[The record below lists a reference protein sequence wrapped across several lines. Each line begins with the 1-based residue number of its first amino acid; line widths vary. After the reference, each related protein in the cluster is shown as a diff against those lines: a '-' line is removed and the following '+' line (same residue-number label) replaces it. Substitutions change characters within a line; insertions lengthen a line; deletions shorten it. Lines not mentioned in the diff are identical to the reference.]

1 MMGSQL
7 RKSKK
12 IFYGWWIVIAGTI
25 VNAVATGTYWH
36 GFGAFFDPIVDEFKW
51 SRALTS
57 IAPALQRSEGAAFGP
72 FVGVAINKFG
82 PRNVMLFGIILCG
95 IGFITL
101 SHTNSLLW
109 FFISTS
115 ILTLGLTFGTF
126 LVVST
131 SVANWFVQ
139 KRALA
144 LSAASTG
151 SGFGGFL
158 VPVLIWLISIQGW
171 RNSLE
176 IIGIGFL
183 IIGIPCALVM
193 RSKPEDYGMFP
204 DNIDPKSGKN
214 PKLLKEKNYG
224 TKEALKS
231 QTFWIFATVLG
242 ISQLMMSA
250 NVHLIPALTSFGF
263 TRQISGYI
271 IGVGVNI
278 TNFSGR
284 ILSGVFGDRLNKKH
298 ILTFAFFCQCIG
310 LIIFSYSTNMFQLI
324 FFMFFWGLG
333 FGLSVPT
340 RLAITGDYFG
350 RTNYGTILSLIMTV
364 GSIFGVISPVAVGWG
379 YDVLGNYRQPFLIL
393 ALISSI
399 SIPGMYFIQPIDNKS
414 K

>member
-1 MMGSQL
+1 MMESQL

-36 GFGAFFDPIVDEFKW
+36 GFGAFFDPIVNEFKW

-131 SVANWFVQ
+131 SVANWFIQ

-151 SGFGGFL
+151 SGL
-158 VPVLIWLISIQGW
+158 V
-171 RNSLE
+171 
-176 IIGIGFL
+176 
-183 IIGIPCALVM
+183 
-193 RSKPEDYGMFP
+193 
-204 DNIDPKSGKN
+204 
-214 PKLLKEKNYG
+214 
-224 TKEALKS
+224 
-231 QTFWIFATVLG
+231 
-242 ISQLMMSA
+242 
-250 NVHLIPALTSFGF
+250 
-263 TRQISGYI
+263 
-271 IGVGVNI
+271 
-278 TNFSGR
+278 
-284 ILSGVFGDRLNKKH
+284 
-298 ILTFAFFCQCIG
+298 AF
-310 LIIFSYSTNMFQLI
+310 
-324 FFMFFWGLG
+324 
-333 FGLSVPT
+333 
-340 RLAITGDYFG
+340 
-350 RTNYGTILSLIMTV
+350 
-364 GSIFGVISPVAVGWG
+364 
-379 YDVLGNYRQPFLIL
+379 
-393 ALISSI
+393 
-399 SIPGMYFIQPIDNKS
+399 
-414 K
+414 

>member
-1 MMGSQL
+1 MGSQL

-72 FVGVAINKFG
+72 FVGVAIINFG

-101 SHTNSLLW
+101 SNTNSLLW

-131 SVANWFVQ
+131 SVANWFIQ

-158 VPVLIWLISIQGW
+158 VPALIWLISVQGW

-204 DNIDPKSGKN
+204 DNIDPK
-214 PKLLKEKNYG
+214 
-224 TKEALKS
+224 
-231 QTFWIFATVLG
+231 
-242 ISQLMMSA
+242 
-250 NVHLIPALTSFGF
+250 TS
-263 TRQISGYI
+263 
-271 IGVGVNI
+271 
-278 TNFSGR
+278 
-284 ILSGVFGDRLNKKH
+284 
-298 ILTFAFFCQCIG
+298 
-310 LIIFSYSTNMFQLI
+310 
-324 FFMFFWGLG
+324 
-333 FGLSVPT
+333 
-340 RLAITGDYFG
+340 
-350 RTNYGTILSLIMTV
+350 
-364 GSIFGVISPVAVGWG
+364 
-379 YDVLGNYRQPFLIL
+379 
-393 ALISSI
+393 
-399 SIPGMYFIQPIDNKS
+399 
-414 K
+414 

>member
-1 MMGSQL
+1 MGSQL

-72 FVGVAINKFG
+72 FVGVAIIKFG

-101 SHTNSLLW
+101 SNTNSLLW

-131 SVANWFVQ
+131 SVANWFIQ

-158 VPVLIWLISIQGW
+158 VPALIWLISVQGW

-193 RSKPEDYGMFP
+193 RSKPEDYGMYP
-204 DNIDPKSGKN
+204 DNIDPKSSKN
-214 PKLLKEKNYG
+214 LKIFKEKNYG

-231 QTFWIFATVLG
+231 KTFWTFAIVLG

-263 TRQISGYI
+263 TRQASGYI

-278 TNFSGR
+278 TNFIGR
-284 ILSGVFGDRLNKKH
+284 ILSGLFGDRLNKKH

-310 LIIFSYSTNMFQLI
+310 LVIFSYSTNMFQLI
-324 FFMFFWGLG
+324 FFMVFWGLG

-340 RLAITGDYFG
+340 RLAMIGDYFG

>member
-1 MMGSQL
+1 MSSEI
-7 RKSKK
+7 KKPTK
-12 IFYGWWIVIAGTI
+12 IFYGWWIVISGTT
-25 VNAVATGTYWH
+25 VNALATGTYWH

-51 SRALTS
+51 SRAITS
-57 IAPALQRSEGAAFGP
+57 IAPALQRGEGAAFGP
-72 FVGVAINKFG
+72 FVGIAIEKFG

-95 IGFITL
+95 IGFIAMA
-101 SHTNSLLW
+101 HTNSLLW
-109 FFISTS
+109 FFVASS
-115 ILTLGLTFGTF
+115 ILTIGLTFGTF

-131 SVANWFVQ
+131 AVANWFVQ

-158 VPVLIWLISIQGW
+158 VPVIVLIISLIGW
-171 RNSLE
+171 RDSLQY
-176 IIGIGFL
+176 IGIAFFV
-183 IIGIPCALVM
+183 IGIPCAMVM

-204 DNIDPKSGKN
+204 DNIDPSDAKN
-214 PKLLKEKNYG
+214 KNIKKEREYG

-231 QTFWIFATVLG
+231 PTFWTFATVVG

-263 TRQISGYI
+263 SREVAGLI

-284 ILSGVFGDRLNKKH
+284 ILSGIFGDKINKKY
-298 ILTFAFFCQCIG
+298 ILTFAFACQTVG
-310 LIIFSYSTNMFQLI
+310 LIIFSYSRTIFQLV

-333 FGLSVPT
+333 FGLSVPI
-340 RLAITGDYFG
+340 RLAIVGDYFG
-350 RTNYGTILSLIMTV
+350 RKNYGTILSLIMTV
-364 GSIFGVISPVAVGWG
+364 SAIYSVISPVAVGWG

-393 ALISSI
+393 ALISSV
-399 SIPGMYFIQPIDNKS
+399 SIPGMLLIKPMEKPKS
-414 K
+414 

>member
-1 MMGSQL
+1 MN
-7 RKSKK
+7 KENKK
-12 IFYGWWIVIAGTI
+12 PTNIFYGWWIVISGTI
-25 VNAVATGTYWH
+25 VNALATGTYWH

-72 FVGVAINKFG
+72 FVGIAIDKFG

-95 IGFITL
+95 IGFIAL
-101 SHTNSLLW
+101 ANTNSLLW
-109 FFISTS
+109 FFVASS

-131 SVANWFVQ
+131 AVANWFVQ

-158 VPVLIWLISIQGW
+158 VPLVVLLISTYGW
-171 RNSLE
+171 RESLE
-176 IIGIGFL
+176 YIGISFF
-183 IIGIPCALVM
+183 IIGIPCSLVM
-193 RSKPEDYGMFP
+193 RSKPEDYGMYP
-204 DNIDPKSGKN
+204 DNINPKSQ
-214 PKLLKEKNYG
+214 KEKNIKKEVDYG

-231 QTFWIFATVLG
+231 PTFWTFATVVG
-242 ISQLMMSA
+242 ISQMMMSS
-250 NVHLIPALTSFGF
+250 NVHLIPALSSFGF
-263 TRQISGYI
+263 SREVAGLI

-278 TNFSGR
+278 TNFGGR
-284 ILSGVFGDRLNKKH
+284 ILSGIYGDKLNKKY
-298 ILTFAFFCQCIG
+298 ILTFAFFCQFVG
-310 LIIFSYSTNMFQLI
+310 LIIFSFSRTIFQLI

-350 RTNYGTILSLIMTV
+350 RKNYGTILSLIMTV
-364 GSIFGVISPVAVGWG
+364 SAIYSVLAPVAVGWG
-379 YDVLGNYRQPFLIL
+379 YDVFGNYRQPFLIL
-393 ALISSI
+393 ALVSSV
-399 SIPGMYFIQPIDNKS
+399 SVPGMLLIKPMEQKN
-414 K
+414 

>member
-1 MMGSQL
+1 MMESQL

-36 GFGAFFDPIVDEFKW
+36 GFGAFFDPIVNEFKW

-131 SVANWFVQ
+131 SVANWFIQ

-158 VPVLIWLISIQGW
+158 VPVLIWLISVQGW

-204 DNIDPKSGKN
+204 DNVDPKSSKN
-214 PKLLKEKNYG
+214 LKIHKEKNYG

-231 QTFWIFATVLG
+231 QTFWTFAIVLG

-263 TRQISGYI
+263 TRQASGYI
-271 IGVGVNI
+271 IGIGVNI

-284 ILSGVFGDRLNKKH
+284 ILSGLFGDRLNKKH
-298 ILTFAFFCQCIG
+298 ILIFAFFCQCIG
-310 LIIFSYSTNMFQLI
+310 LIIFSYSTNMFQLM
-324 FFMFFWGLG
+324 FFMFFFGLG

-340 RLAITGDYFG
+340 RLAMIGDYFG

>member
-1 MMGSQL
+1 MANQL

-12 IFYGWWIVIAGTI
+12 IFYGWWIVLAGTI

-72 FVGVAINKFG
+72 FVGISIDKFG

-131 SVANWFVQ
+131 SVANWFIQ

-158 VPVLIWLISIQGW
+158 VPALIWLISIQGW

-176 IIGIGFL
+176 IIGIAFL
-183 IIGIPCALVM
+183 VIGIPCALVM

-204 DNIDPKSGKN
+204 DNIDPKELKN
-214 PKLLKEKNYG
+214 PKSVLEKNYG

-231 QTFWIFATVLG
+231 PTFWTFATVLG

-263 TRQISGYI
+263 TRQVAGYI
-271 IGVGVNI
+271 IGIGVNI

-284 ILSGVFGDRLNKKH
+284 ILSGLFGDRLNKKH
-298 ILTFAFFCQCIG
+298 ILTFAFFSQCLG
-310 LIIFSYSTNMFQLI
+310 LIIFSYSSCERF
-324 FFMFFWGLG
+324 
-333 FGLSVPT
+333 
-340 RLAITGDYFG
+340 
-350 RTNYGTILSLIMTV
+350 RT
-364 GSIFGVISPVAVGWG
+364 
-379 YDVLGNYRQPFLIL
+379 
-393 ALISSI
+393 SS
-399 SIPGMYFIQPIDNKS
+399 SWFESDQNS
-414 K
+414 TSA

>member
-1 MMGSQL
+1 MGSQL

-131 SVANWFVQ
+131 SVANWFIQ

-193 RSKPEDYGMFP
+193 RSKPEDYGMYP
-204 DNIDPKSGKN
+204 DNIDPKESKN
-214 PKLLKEKNYG
+214 LKITKEKNYG

-231 QTFWIFATVLG
+231 KTFWTFAIVLG

-271 IGVGVNI
+271 IGIGVNI

-298 ILTFAFFCQCIG
+298 ILIFAFF
-310 LIIFSYSTNMFQLI
+310 
-324 FFMFFWGLG
+324 
-333 FGLSVPT
+333 
-340 RLAITGDYFG
+340 
-350 RTNYGTILSLIMTV
+350 
-364 GSIFGVISPVAVGWG
+364 
-379 YDVLGNYRQPFLIL
+379 
-393 ALISSI
+393 
-399 SIPGMYFIQPIDNKS
+399 
-414 K
+414 

>member
-1 MMGSQL
+1 MESQL

-36 GFGAFFDPIVDEFKW
+36 GFGAFFDPIVNEFKW

-131 SVANWFVQ
+131 SVANWFIQ

-158 VPVLIWLISIQGW
+158 VPALIWLISVQGW

-204 DNIDPKSGKN
+204 DNVDPKSSKN
-214 PKLLKEKNYG
+214 LKIHKEKNYG

-231 QTFWIFATVLG
+231 QTFWTFAIVLG

-263 TRQISGYI
+263 TRQASGYI
-271 IGVGVNI
+271 IGIGVNI

-284 ILSGVFGDRLNKKH
+284 ILSGLFGDRLNKKH
-298 ILTFAFFCQCIG
+298 ILIFAFFCQCIG
-310 LIIFSYSTNMFQLI
+310 LIIFSYSTNMFQLM
-324 FFMFFWGLG
+324 FFMFFFGLG

-340 RLAITGDYFG
+340 RLAMIGDYFG

>member
-1 MMGSQL
+1 MGSQL

-36 GFGAFFDPIVDEFKW
+36 GFGAFFDPIVNEFKW

-131 SVANWFVQ
+131 SVANWFIQ

-158 VPVLIWLISIQGW
+158 VPVLIWLISVQGW

-204 DNIDPKSGKN
+204 DNVDPKSSKN
-214 PKLLKEKNYG
+214 LKIHKEKNYG

-231 QTFWIFATVLG
+231 QTFWTFAIVLG

-263 TRQISGYI
+263 TRQASGYI
-271 IGVGVNI
+271 IGIGVNI

-284 ILSGVFGDRLNKKH
+284 ILSGLFGDRLNKKH
-298 ILTFAFFCQCIG
+298 ILIFAFFCQCIG
-310 LIIFSYSTNMFQLI
+310 LIIFSYSTNMFQLM
-324 FFMFFWGLG
+324 FFMFFFGLG

-340 RLAITGDYFG
+340 RLAMIGDYFG